1 MEKATGNLA
10 IFCASANDSE
20 RMQTSDLSSRDRV
33 ASRPTVEQ
41 HLLKENGAVPN
52 NARLPLLIY
61 RGALSLPGSDEPAA
75 VCEQIFACWNWQGS
89 WRNGIY
95 PFHHYHSTSHEVL
108 GVYAGH
114 ANVRLGG
121 EGGGGIEAVL
131 SVGDVVV
138 IPAGVGH
145 CNLGASADFGVV
157 GAYPDGH
164 TWDLLRGW
172 PGERPQADEN
182 IARLPRPTNDP
193 LYGGEGPLRQAWRA
207 DR

>member
-1 MEKATGNLA
+1 MP
-10 IFCASANDSE
+10 SVP
-20 RMQTSDLSSRDRV
+20 SDVPFRDCLHP
-33 ASRPTVEQ
+33 APIVEQ
-41 HLLKENGAVPN
+41 HLLKDNGAIPN
-52 NARLPLLIY
+52 NPRLPLLIY
-61 RGALSLPGSDEPAA
+61 RGALRFSGDDPAA
-75 VCEQIFACWNWQGS
+75 VCEQIFARWNWKGS

-131 SVGDVVV
+131 AAGDVVV

-145 CNLGASADFGVV
+145 RNLGASGDFGVV

-164 TWDLLRGW
+164 TWDLLRGR
-172 PGERPQADEN
+172 PGERPQADRN
-182 IARLPRPTNDP
+182 IAALPLPVNDP
-193 LYGGEGPLRQAWRA
+193 LYGLDGPLREVWQAQAAR
-207 DR
+207 

>member
-1 MEKATGNLA
+1 MKTPSLPADVPG
-10 IFCASANDSE
+10 
-20 RMQTSDLSSRDRV
+20 RDRLHP
-33 ASRPTVEQ
+33 APEVER
-41 HLLKENGAVPN
+41 HLLVDNGPIPN
-52 NARLPLLIY
+52 NPRLPLLIY
-61 RGALSLPGSDEPAA
+61 RGVLSLPADDPAA
-75 VCEQIFACWNWQGS
+75 VCERVFAYWNWRGS

-108 GVYAGH
+108 GISAGH

-131 SVGDVVV
+131 AAGDVVV

-145 CNLGASADFGVV
+145 CNLGASGDFGVV

-164 TWDLLRGW
+164 TWDLLRGR

-182 IARLPRPTNDP
+182 IRRLPLPTNDP
-193 LYGGEGPLRQAWRA
+193 LYGPDGPLRQLWPTAR
-207 DR
+207 

>member
-1 MEKATGNLA
+1 MKTLPVPADVP
-10 IFCASANDSE
+10 F
-20 RMQTSDLSSRDRV
+20 RDCLHPAPV
-33 ASRPTVEQ
+33 VEQ
-41 HLLKENGAVPN
+41 HLLKDNGAIPN
-52 NARLPLLIY
+52 NPRLPLLIY
-61 RGALSLPGSDEPAA
+61 RGVLRLPGDDPAA
-75 VCEQIFACWNWQGS
+75 VCEQIFARWNWKGS

-131 SVGDVVV
+131 AAGDVVV

-145 CNLGASADFGVV
+145 RNLGASGDFGVV

-164 TWDLLRGW
+164 TWDLLRGR
-172 PGERPQADEN
+172 PGERPQADRN
-182 IARLPRPTNDP
+182 IAALPLPVNDP
-193 LYGGEGPLRQAWRA
+193 LYGLDGPLREVWQAQAAR
-207 DR
+207 